1 MRWLK
6 SEELARMAI
15 KLKDKNQIERM
26 RQAGRIVHAVLAH
39 LRELVKPGVTTGFL
53 DREADSMIDRMGGKA
68 LFRGV
73 PNPRAGYP
81 FPACICA
88 SIDDE
93 VVHGIPSD
101 QRVLEEGQILSVD
114 CGVRFEGFCG
124 DAAIT
129 FPVGAVE
136 ENVGRLLTVTQDT
149 LMIAVENIRPGLK
162 WSQVAA
168 KMQAYVER
176 NGFSVVTD
184 FVGHGIGTE
193 MHEDPK
199 IPNFVSRDILRNDI
213 LLEPGM
219 VLAVEPMVNMGGS
232 AVRYAQDG
240 WTIVTADRMP
250 SAHFEH
256 TIAVTEVGAD
266 VLTDGRSSRVD

>member
-1 MRWLK
+1 
-6 SEELARMAI
+6 MAI
-15 KLKDKNQIERM
+15 KIKDKTEIERM
-26 RQAGRIVHAVLAH
+26 RRAGRIVHAVLLH
-39 LRELVKPGVTTGFL
+39 LASLVKPGVTTGML
-53 DREADSMIDRMGGKA
+53 DRAADAKISELGGQA

-93 VVHGIPSD
+93 VVHGIPRD
-101 QRVLEEGQILSVD
+101 DRVLSEGQVISID
-114 CGVRFEGFCG
+114 CGVRYEGYCG
-124 DAAIT
+124 DAAAT
-129 FPVGAVE
+129 LAVGVIDE
-136 ENVGRLLTVTQDT
+136 PRRRLLEVTQKT
-149 LMIAVENIRPGLK
+149 LEIAVAAIRPGAK

-168 KMQAYVER
+168 KMQSHVER

-199 IPNFVSRDILRNDI
+199 IPTFVSRDLLRNDI

-219 VLAVEPMVNMGGS
+219 VLAVEPMVNMGGAS
-232 AVRYAQDG
+232 VRYGNDG
-240 WTIVTADRMP
+240 WTVLTSDRMA

-256 TIAVTEVGAD
+256 TIAVTEQGAD
-266 VLTDGRSSRVD
+266 VLTDGR

>member
-1 MRWLK
+1 MTIR
-6 SEELARMAI
+6 I
-15 KLKDKNQIERM
+15 KDKAEIERM
-26 RQAGRIVHAVLAH
+26 RRAGRIVYAALSHLAKI
-39 LRELVKPGVTTGFL
+39 LKPGMTTGML
-53 DREADSMIDRMGGKA
+53 DREADAKIIELGGEA

-88 SIDDE
+88 SVDEE

-101 QRVLEEGQILSVD
+101 ERVLSEGQVISID
-114 CGVRFEGFCG
+114 CGVRYEGYCG
-124 DAAIT
+124 DSAVT
-129 FPVGAVE
+129 LPVGKISD
-136 ENVGRLLTVTQDT
+136 GMMRLLKVTQET

-162 WSQVAA
+162 WSQIAA
-168 KMQAYVER
+168 KMQSHVER
-176 NGFSVVTD
+176 SGFSVVTD

-199 IPNFVSRDILRNDI
+199 IPNFVSRDLLRNDI

-219 VLAVEPMVNMGGS
+219 VLAVEPMVNMGGP
-232 AVRYAQDG
+232 AVRYGTDG
-240 WTIVTADRMP
+240 WTILTTDRKP

-256 TIAVTEVGAD
+256 TIAVTEHGAD
-266 VLTDGRSSRVD
+266 VLTDGR

>member
-6 SEELARMAI
+6 SKELIRMAI
-15 KLKDKNQIERM
+15 KIRDKSEIERM
-26 RQAGRIVHAVLAH
+26 RRAGRIVRQVLSH
-39 LRELVKPGVTTGFL
+39 LAELVKPGATTGLL
-53 DREADSMIDRMGGKA
+53 DQAADAKIRELGAKA

-93 VVHGIPSD
+93 VVHGIPSEG
-101 QRVLEEGQILSVD
+101 RVLLEGQIISID
-114 CGVRFEGFCG
+114 CGVRYDGYCG
-124 DAAIT
+124 DAAVT
-129 FPVGAVE
+129 LPVGRVSD
-136 ENVGRLLTVTQDT
+136 NVRRLLEVTQET
-149 LMIAVENIRPGLK
+149 LAVAVENIRPGLK

-168 KMQAYVER
+168 KMQAQVEK

-199 IPNFVSRDILRNDI
+199 IPNFVSRDLLRNDI

-219 VLAVEPMVNMGGS
+219 VLAVEPMVNMGTS
-232 AVRYAQDG
+232 AVRYGSDG
-240 WTIVTADRMP
+240 WTVLTADRMP

-256 TIAVTEVGAD
+256 TIAVTATGSD
-266 VLTDGRSSRVD
+266 ILTDGR